1 MVSASEENM
10 ASSIPSI
17 TELSRD
23 RPVHLVGIGGAG
35 MSAIASVLLDMG
47 IEVTGSD
54 IKESVN
60 VRRLRDRG
68 AVIGI
73 GHRSE
78 NISSPSLVVKSSAV
92 RDDNPEIVEATRRG
106 IPVITRAEML
116 AAIMRTKESIAV
128 AGTHGK
134 TTTTSLVAKILLES
148 GEDPAYLIGGE
159 LNETGGNARF
169 GNGRFLVAEADE
181 SDGSLLLLEP
191 EIAILTSVD
200 ADHLDYFK
208 DVLHVA
214 SVFTDFLRRLPYDG
228 FAVVFG
234 DDPISRAVGENI
246 SKDGLEVVFYGT
258 RENNE
263 FRFSDFVCGDCY
275 CEFEIY
281 EEGKSLG
288 KARLGV
294 PGFHNACNALGA
306 FAACKRLGL
315 SENNILKALEDF
327 SGVRRR
333 FELVGQINGIKVL
346 DDYAHHPTE
355 IKAVLSMAKEIF
367 PDRLVVVFQPHRY
380 SRTLALA
387 DHFGCCFE
395 DADLIIVTD
404 IYGADENPEP
414 GVTGELIVESIR
426 KENPEKCVVYYPERA
441 TLASEVCSHL
451 RNGDTVITMG
461 AGDITQ
467 CSREILENLQNPGNG
482 A

>member
-1 MVSASEENM
+1 MQFH
-10 ASSIPSI
+10 IPTI
-17 TELSRD
+17 TELDMD

-35 MSAIASVLLDMG
+35 MSAIANVLLDMG
-47 IEVTGSD
+47 IKVTGSD
-54 IKESVN
+54 IKESAN
-60 VRRLRDRG
+60 VKRLRDRG

-73 GHRSE
+73 GHRPS
-78 NISSPSLVVKSSAV
+78 NISSPSLVVRSSAV
-92 RDDNPEIVEATRRG
+92 GEDNPEIVEAIKRG

-134 TTTTSLVAKILLES
+134 TTTTSLVAKILLDC

-191 EIAILTSVD
+191 MIAILTNVD

-208 DVLHVA
+208 DVSHVA
-214 SVFTDFLRRLPYDG
+214 AIFKEFLRRLPHKG

-234 DDPISRAVGENI
+234 DDPLSRAVGEHL
-246 SKDGLEVVFYGT
+246 SKDGKEVIFYGA

-263 FRFSDFVCGDCY
+263 FRFSDFVWVDGHCV
-275 CEFEIY
+275 FEIY
-281 EEGKSLG
+281 EEERPLG
-288 KARLGV
+288 KVRLSV

-306 FAACKRLGL
+306 FAVCRRLGL
-315 SENNILKALEDF
+315 PVSKILKAIEDF

-333 FELVGQINGIKVL
+333 FEFIGESKGIRVL

-355 IKAVLSMAKEIF
+355 VKAVLSMAKEIF

-387 DHFGCCFE
+387 DDFGRCFE
-395 DADLIIVTD
+395 DADFIVVTD
-404 IYGADENPEP
+404 IYGADESPEP
-414 GVTGELIVESIR
+414 GVTGELIVESIK
-426 KENPEKCVVYYPERA
+426 KENPKKQVVYYSERA
-441 TLASEVCSHL
+441 TLASNVCSHL
-451 RNGDTVITMG
+451 RKGDTVITMG

-467 CSREILENLQNPGNG
+467 CSREILENLQGMSFG